1 MHYTMYPAI
10 LRVEQVRERREGRD
24 RQTDRQTDR
33 EYKSENLGGE
43 SLNFKSSASS
53 PKLNQQI
60 FDSELNQGV
69 ALPEPG

>member
-10 LRVEQVRERREGRD
+10 LRVEQVRERRE

-33 EYKSENLGGE
+33 QRVQEREFRRCITKLQELSFF
-43 SLNFKSSASS
+43 S
-53 PKLNQQI
+53 KLNQQI